1 MTRTIPSI
9 VLLAVAVAP
18 AAGEDYPRPDFLVEP
33 ATLVKPGGAKAFVI
47 LDVRSREEYTKGH
60 VSGARWVDHAEW
72 AKEFGDGR
80 DAEGWGKRIGRLG
93 IGSDS
98 TVVVY
103 DDSRSKDAAR
113 IWWVLRYWGVRTCG
127 CSTGVGRMGEGRS
140 PDREG

>member
-1 MTRTIPSI
+1 MTSPLIG
-9 VLLAVAVAP
+9 VDELAARL
-18 AAGEDYPRPDFLVEP
+18 GEV
-33 ATLVKPGGAKAFVI
+33 TV
-47 LDVRSREEYTKGH
+47 LDVRYRMGGPPGPDEYAAGH
-60 VSGARWVDHAEW
+60 VPGARWVDHAEW

-113 IWWVLRYWGVRTCG
+113 IWWVLRYWGVEDVRLLNG
-127 CSTGVGRMGEGRS
+127 GGSDGRRAVTRPRRVRQWS
-140 PDREG
+140 LR